1 MRFRIGDATF
11 ATERLPQELDDFNK
25 ALIKDRHLLI
35 RTLFLSCFDLTSS
48 TKLPKSLI
56 KERDQIVEK
65 VRRSIKKGKKSR
77 FNRKIIECFN
87 TDRMFTFIVGKKLS
101 NTYMVHIFPRAV
113 DYNLQFDLCIN
124 NRLLVEIK
132 RTKSLRNI
140 PAYIEEIY
148 EKIQR
153 LDDPEW
159 CHILIFFVIPV
170 EEEGEE
176 SRFLM
181 EIGNLIEYATERRF
195 DGCNA
200 KVSTFT
206 HILRKSNLSID
217 VKIMFKRLRT
227 AIGEIL

>member
-1 MRFRIGDATF
+1 MR
-11 ATERLPQELDDFNK
+11 EREQ
-25 ALIKDRHLLI
+25 II
-35 RTLFLSCFDLTSS
+35 
-48 TKLPKSLI
+48 
-56 KERDQIVEK
+56 ER
-65 VRRSIKKGKKSR
+65 VRRGIRKGRKTR
-77 FNRKIIECFN
+77 FKRKITEYFD
-87 TDRMFTFIVGKKLS
+87 TDRMFTCIVGKKLS
-101 NTYMVHIFPRAV
+101 NSYSIHIFPRAV

-159 CHILIFFVIPV
+159 CHILMFFVIPV

-181 EIGNLIEYATERRF
+181 EIGNLIRYATERRF
-195 DGCNA
+195 DRCEA

-217 VKIMFKRLRT
+217 VRRMFRRLKK
-227 AIGEIL
+227 AAGEIL